1 MLHNKPKFWGVTS
14 IGERG
19 QIVIPVKLR
28 EELGIDKGDQF
39 VIINKGK
46 LIGLIREKEM
56 TSMLKEWIGNIEEM
70 KSNETE

>member
-1 MLHNKPKFWGVTS
+1 MLNGKPKFWGVAS

-28 EELGIDKGDQF
+28 EELGIDKSDQF

-46 LIGLIREKEM
+46 MIGLIREKEM
-56 TSMLKEWIGNIEEM
+56 TSMLKEWIENIEEM
-70 KSNETE
+70 KNNETK

>member
-70 KSNETE
+70 KNNETE